1 MRTFASSMAT
11 LGVNNLYSQGHPVLV
26 MGIEHTQH
34 VASAGWSKK
43 DVKEALFELARQPWG
58 LMKNRGKS
66 KGPRFPESVDRSDDN
81 SMVPIVCE
89 ADDLIVIVGGGAG
102 GKSMFLPTAGGQ
114 SLSVSRLI
122 EI

>member
-1 MRTFASSMAT
+1 MAT

-26 MGIEHTQH
+26 LGLEHVHHLQ
-34 VASAGWSKK
+34 AGGWGKTDIK
-43 DVKEALFELARQPWG
+43 QALFERARQPWG

-66 KGPRFPESVDRSDDN
+66 KGPRFPESVDKNDDN
-81 SMVPIVCE
+81 SMVPILWE
-89 ADDLIVIVGGGAG
+89 AKDLILIVGGGAG

-122 EI
+122 ETHD